1 MKKLAAIPLIILILF
16 TGINIS
22 IATHY
27 CGGNFAGSRVS
38 LSDKTA
44 DCGMNPE
51 ADKNSSSESL
61 RKHCCEN
68 VLTSVTVCKNYFPE
82 SVSSIPQ
89 YFPLTTDVNATLSDH
104 ISDEFAG
111 FSTHTITISPPGRYS
126 QRSVEQQSICVFL
139 I

>member
-16 TGINIS
+16 TGIHIS

-27 CGGNFAGSRVS
+27 CGGHFAGSRVS

-44 DCGMNPE
+44 DCGMGEDSEN
-51 ADKNSSSESL
+51 NSSPGTL
-61 RKHCCEN
+61 KRHCCEN

-82 SVSSIPQ
+82 SGSSIPQ
-89 YFPLTTDVNATLSDH
+89 YFPLTTEVHENLFNLN
-104 ISDEFAG
+104 SDEFAG
-111 FSTHTITISPPGRYS
+111 FSGHTIDKSPPGRYS
-126 QRSVEQQSICVFL
+126 PRSVEQQSICVYL